1 MKRSLALLAAV
12 AVVATPLAAS
22 AAPAPKAPKKT
33 TRTVTFD
40 YTGFSAAAVSL
51 GASFSLN
58 NCDLPGQCFDF
69 DTVKG
74 EKNLKVSAADATG
87 QPVGMQ
93 IWLNDDYEGGVAYYC
108 GTATLKI
115 SPKAANLVSVRMTP
129 LDSCAG
135 LPTEGTVTGTIT
147 NF

>member
-22 AAPAPKAPKKT
+22 AAPKAPKKT

-40 YTGFSAAAVSL
+40 YTGFTAGAVSL

-58 NCDLPGQCFDF
+58 NCSLPGQCIDF

-74 EKNLKVSAADATG
+74 EKNVKVAATDASG
-87 QPVGMQ
+87 RPVGMQ
-93 IWLNDDYEGGVAYYC
+93 VWFNDDYEGTVAYYC
-108 GTATLKI
+108 GTAALKV
-115 SPKAANLVSVRMTP
+115 SPKSANLVSIRMTP

>member
-22 AAPAPKAPKKT
+22 AAPKPPKKT

-40 YTGFSAAAVSL
+40 YTAFTAGTVSVA
-51 GASFSLN
+51 ASFSLN

-74 EKNLKVSAADATG
+74 EKTVKLSAVDATGLPVAMQVFTNDDYAGNVVTYCGTGTLKVSA
-87 QPVGMQ
+87 
-93 IWLNDDYEGGVAYYC
+93 
-108 GTATLKI
+108 K
-115 SPKAANLVSVRMTP
+115 SANLVSVRMT
-129 LDSCAG
+129 LSDTCAG

>member
-1 MKRSLALLAAV
+1 VKRSLALLAAV

-40 YTGFSAAAVSL
+40 YTAFTAGSVSVA
-51 GASFSLN
+51 ASFSLN

-74 EKNLKVSAADATG
+74 EKTVKLSAVDGTGQPVAMQVFTNDDYAGNVVTFCGTGTLKVSA
-87 QPVGMQ
+87 
-93 IWLNDDYEGGVAYYC
+93 
-108 GTATLKI
+108 K
-115 SPKAANLVSVRMTP
+115 SANLVSVRMTP
-129 LDSCAG
+129 SDTCAG